1 MFIHF
6 KYHEYIQFILATII
20 QFYAGQ
26 EFYKSSLKSL
36 KNRIADMNLLVTIGT
51 FAAYFYSLAVLI
63 FGDFFPSDMR
73 NVYFEGSSA
82 VITFVLLGR
91 YLELKTRQNATE
103 FMKKLLS
110 LKPDKAIKIVDG
122 KEEIVDAISIKK
134 SDIVLVRPGDKIPVD
149 GVIIE
154 GQTEVDQSFLTGES
168 KLIYKK
174 VGDEVLSGSVNKV
187 GVIKVK
193 AVKDAKD
200 SVLNQVIK
208 LLLEAQSKKPQI
220 GRLAD
225 KITAYFVPAVLIF
238 SIFIFDLWYFL
249 GYPLN
254 FSITTAIAVLVIAC
268 PCALGLATP
277 ITIVNVVGRGAKEGI
292 LFKNP
297 EVIEKSEKI
306 DYVVFDKTGTL
317 TQGKMNVEDYVIKD
331 KNYLPVLLALE
342 KGINHPIA
350 FALLNLES
358 VPTDITVE
366 NKTVVVGKGVVGYYH
381 NKKIMMCNF
390 QFLKENGISL
400 DKEFLE
406 FYEKNKNLGNT
417 VIFGVVDDK
426 VVAVFSISDTVK
438 PESKE
443 VVKKLKEKG
452 IKVVMLTGDNQ
463 KVAEKVSKE
472 VGIEEYYYDLSPID
486 KFNFI
491 KSLREKGF
499 TVVFVGDGVND
510 APAMMESDIGIAVE
524 TASDLAKESGS
535 IILLNSDIKGVLK
548 AINLCQKGLKTIK
561 QNLFWA
567 YIYNVIG
574 IPIAG
579 GLLYP
584 FFGILLNP
592 MYAGIAMSV
601 SSVTVVLNALKL
613 RYVCIN
619 N

>member
-1 MFIHF
+1 MFIYF

-51 FAAYFYSLAVLI
+51 FAAYFYSLTVLI

-277 ITIVNVVGRGAKEGI
+277 ITIVNVVGRGAKEGM

-297 EVIEKSEKI
+297 EVIEKSKKI

-317 TQGKMNVEDYVIKD
+317 TQGKMNVEDYIIKD

-443 VVKKLKEKG
+443 VVKKLKGKG

-472 VGIEEYYYDLSPID
+472 VGIEEYYYNLSPID

-613 RYVCIN
+613 RYLSLE
-619 N
+619 

>member
-1 MFIHF
+1 MFIYF

-317 TQGKMNVEDYVIKD
+317 TQGNMNVEDYVIKD

-443 VVKKLKEKG
+443 VVKKLKGKG

-613 RYVCIN
+613 RYV
-619 N
+619 

>member
-168 KLIYKK
+168 KL
-174 VGDEVLSGSVNKV
+174 
-187 GVIKVK
+187 
-193 AVKDAKD
+193 
-200 SVLNQVIK
+200 
-208 LLLEAQSKKPQI
+208 
-220 GRLAD
+220 
-225 KITAYFVPAVLIF
+225 
-238 SIFIFDLWYFL
+238 
-249 GYPLN
+249 
-254 FSITTAIAVLVIAC
+254 
-268 PCALGLATP
+268 
-277 ITIVNVVGRGAKEGI
+277 
-292 LFKNP
+292 
-297 EVIEKSEKI
+297 
-306 DYVVFDKTGTL
+306 
-317 TQGKMNVEDYVIKD
+317 
-331 KNYLPVLLALE
+331 
-342 KGINHPIA
+342 
-350 FALLNLES
+350 
-358 VPTDITVE
+358 
-366 NKTVVVGKGVVGYYH
+366 
-381 NKKIMMCNF
+381 
-390 QFLKENGISL
+390 
-400 DKEFLE
+400 
-406 FYEKNKNLGNT
+406 
-417 VIFGVVDDK
+417 
-426 VVAVFSISDTVK
+426 
-438 PESKE
+438 
-443 VVKKLKEKG
+443 
-452 IKVVMLTGDNQ
+452 TGDNQ

-491 KSLREKGF
+491 KSLREKSF

-535 IILLNSDIKGVLK
+535 ILLLNSDIKGVLK

-592 MYAGIAMSV
+592 MYAGISMSV

-613 RYVCIN
+613 RYVSLE
-619 N
+619 

>member
-358 VPTDITVE
+358 VPKDITLE

-443 VVKKLKEKG
+443 VVKKLKGKG

-592 MYAGIAMSV
+592 MYAGISMSV

-613 RYVCIN
+613 RYLSLE
-619 N
+619 

>member
-1 MFIHF
+1 
-6 KYHEYIQFILATII
+6 
-20 QFYAGQ
+20 
-26 EFYKSSLKSL
+26 
-36 KNRIADMNLLVTIGT
+36 
-51 FAAYFYSLAVLI
+51 
-63 FGDFFPSDMR
+63 
-73 NVYFEGSSA
+73 
-82 VITFVLLGR
+82 
-91 YLELKTRQNATE
+91 
-103 FMKKLLS
+103 
-110 LKPDKAIKIVDG
+110 
-122 KEEIVDAISIKK
+122 
-134 SDIVLVRPGDKIPVD
+134 
-149 GVIIE
+149 
-154 GQTEVDQSFLTGES
+154 
-168 KLIYKK
+168 
-174 VGDEVLSGSVNKV
+174 
-187 GVIKVK
+187 
-193 AVKDAKD
+193 
-200 SVLNQVIK
+200 
-208 LLLEAQSKKPQI
+208 
-220 GRLAD
+220 RLAD

-317 TQGKMNVEDYVIKD
+317 TQGNMKVENYLIKD

-443 VVKKLKEKG
+443 VVKKLKGKG

-510 APAMMESDIGIAVE
+510 APAIMESDIGIAVE

-535 IILLNSDIKGVLK
+535 IILLNSNIKGVLK
-548 AINLCQKGLKTIK
+548 SINLCQKGLKTIK

-567 YIYNVIG
+567 YIYNIIC

-579 GLLYP
+579 GLMYP

-592 MYAGIAMSV
+592 MYAGIAMSI
-601 SSVTVVLNALKL
+601 SSVTVVLNAIKL
-613 RYVCIN
+613 RYISIE
-619 N
+619 

>member
-277 ITIVNVVGRGAKEGI
+277 ITIVNVVGRGAKEGM

-443 VVKKLKEKG
+443 VVKKLKGKG

>member
-277 ITIVNVVGRGAKEGI
+277 ITIVNVVGRGAKEGM

-297 EVIEKSEKI
+297 EVIEKAEKI

-584 FFGILLNP
+584 FFGILLSP

-613 RYVCIN
+613 RYV
-619 N
+619 